1 MSEELSIEEFQIE
14 SELNQLRLK
23 STQFE
28 IFTHQCADA
37 MNKYQKQI
45 DELNS
50 KIQVM
55 EAEIKEIKARQN

>member
-1 MSEELSIEEFQIE
+1 MSEELSTEEFQIE
-14 SELNQLRLK
+14 NDLNQLRIK

-28 IFTHQCADA
+28 IFTRQCADA
-37 MNKYQKQI
+37 MNKYQRQI

-55 EAEIKEIKARQN
+55 EAEIKEIMARQK